1 MDCNLPDSS
10 VHGDFPGKNTGV
22 GCHALIQGICLAQ
35 GSNPGLAHCR
45 WILYHLS
52 HQGMQ
57 KGNSIHVLRVGTCLT
72 LGDKLSVLTKREI
85 VLGKGCLGREQE
97 DQGSQE
103 NCSALWPTV
112 SGFRVMGFV
121 SGLSWPV
128 ILTQGPS
135 WWHKHCS
142 AKMDASDKDSGRW

>member
-1 MDCNLPDSS
+1 M
-10 VHGDFPGKNTGV
+10 
-22 GCHALIQGICLAQ
+22 
-35 GSNPGLAHCR
+35 
-45 WILYHLS
+45 
-52 HQGMQ
+52 
-57 KGNSIHVLRVGTCLT
+57 
-72 LGDKLSVLTKREI
+72 LTKREI

-135 WWHKHCS
+135 WWHEHLSCS
-142 AKMDASDKDSGRW
+142 HEDFLEVGKMYCLFPLVDWHVPHLLSAPPEFSRLVFYWQHLLYWDLLL